1 MEKHTSKELNFDLWS
16 VMNRLNHKI
25 LLIRQ
30 RELSQYNIAVQQL
43 LLLRTIK
50 ALGSEA
56 TVYKI
61 AKTTDREI
69 GVVSRQTALL
79 EKDGLIKRIKATPK
93 SRRLTI
99 ELTDKGLNVTKLS
112 RDSKTVDSIFSVVD
126 SEQRHQIHLALNKM
140 FIKAKKYTK
149 A

>member
-1 MEKHTSKELNFDLWS
+1 MDKRTSKELNFDLWA
-16 VMNRLNHKI
+16 VIERLNHQI

-30 RELSQYNIAVQQL
+30 RELSQYSIAVQQL
-43 LLLRTIK
+43 LILRTIK

-99 ELTDKGLNVTKLS
+99 ELTDLGLNMTKIP
-112 RDSKTVDSIFSVVD
+112 RDSKIVDSIFSIVD
-126 SEQRHQIHLALNKM
+126 SEQRRQIYLALNKM